1 MVDAVLC
8 LPTPHVVA
16 RTYRM
21 STPGAGS
28 SSTALYRL
36 AKLLNQ
42 RGTNTLSASGN
53 SGDGSS
59 SAQAPRRL
67 SWERRDVN
75 QTQLPRSSSIDSVVE
90 AAAAWGD
97 QDGSGNLQP
106 PRRLPSP
113 LLHRPE
119 RPLSLVSPSVGRR
132 MKGQRAVSAL
142 FAAVE
147 HGHVDRARTILES
160 TDVDVNSVNSDGLSP
175 LDVAVLSNN
184 RQLAKMLVAFG
195 AQEGNQ
201 FKSPESLGSHLKQL
215 LAEAEQ
221 RVKELGGGSSGG
233 LLPLDE
239 TSSCN
244 NNNNNH
250 NHHHHNNINNRSSTS
265 ASSPFSVIG
274 SSMAT
279 AAMTGC
285 SGGGSDAT
293 TDKQLLLWERRVKGL
308 KKMLLGFDQARPPD
322 VPFLV
327 AVDVTG
333 TNSVTVR
340 FQEPEQQD
348 SAICTKFKVQWSC
361 NENFSPLAGEREILD
376 MKHLECNISDLTQG
390 CRYYFRVACGNL
402 KGYGN
407 FRLSSPASVIPSSW
421 RDVEGRES
429 RFAGRLPLLDDLFS
443 KICHSRPECAAEIKA
458 TTTMTAQ
465 SGETP
470 SVQRRNQ
477 RSKKTAIKQ
486 LFTVASK
493 FQKNLRRG
501 VFLACL
507 LYHEDKVLVTNE
519 DFLPVIEVDETYP
532 SCIYHDFHWL
542 MKVACTWDDVKS
554 LRQDMERS
562 LSSSAVHFR
571 IKLLQA
577 AAQMQAA
584 LCIQDLGQLYHRP
597 VRDSQGTLV
606 ISTVNYV
613 RSPKT
618 VSVLNSRWLP
628 LSKVQKKLATHEEP
642 HVGEL
647 LMASIQDQITYHQVS
662 SIRLSRGLYLGYLK
676 MRSSVDLIQVV
687 VPSKAPNVLPHCK
700 IRDNPHVSSEEWE
713 WLKRQSVRHK
723 TLGCS
728 SSETL
733 SSTSGDEQ
741 TGSEDGQLGE
751 SSGGGTEQQRVFVEL
766 VAATARRLFSYMEV
780 SPQEALTHRLY
791 DAEVVDLSPE
801 VSFLIVVPRAE
812 SACAVPGQTEALLQ
826 RGDLIALPVQVF
838 EMVHLGTYQRD
849 VISRYSRLSCILELD
864 TVLAHHSHR
873 EAFSS
878 SEVAAAKDRL
888 AQLQDFQSQLNTAWK
903 GVRWLMDVLTF
914 ARDRGSASSCATT
927 PGVAMRNLLALNWG
941 GAGEQ
946 GSDRESSCNGKGGS
960 SSGGGSLKRSLLQLP
975 PRDPKLVK
983 SSTSRGSWPG
993 PGVSPGS
1000 VASLLSAELSKS
1012 EQHLNTG
1019 RSGSSGSHTHS
1030 HSGDVSSSNTMSTIM
1045 TEAGSNGNFSL
1056 GGVTTRLPPSRSE
1069 DTLLL
1074 QKQPP
1079 PTIRTHTRSRS
1090 STITGGS
1097 SGGAGSISSGASVSA
1112 STSPLLS
1119 TRGASGGS
1127 MHSLSSSDETTSP
1140 ASTSTNKLPTVPAIP
1155 VDKQSDEEEDIA
1167 TVTTVVPAPAP
1178 GILQVYAAYETGLAS
1193 GTSLKL
1199 HVTPWTTAREVVD
1212 LVVKQLNMA
1221 VVLKG
1226 KDGPIYPSDKLKNFC
1241 LVAVIGARERCLRDD
1256 FKPLQLQNPWKK
1268 GRLYVRQKQDVLA
1281 ALEQS
1286 SRHTAYL

>member
-1 MVDAVLC
+1 M
-8 LPTPHVVA
+8 
-16 RTYRM
+16 
-21 STPGAGS
+21 
-28 SSTALYRL
+28 
-36 AKLLNQ
+36 
-42 RGTNTLSASGN
+42 
-53 SGDGSS
+53 
-59 SAQAPRRL
+59 
-67 SWERRDVN
+67 
-75 QTQLPRSSSIDSVVE
+75 
-90 AAAAWGD
+90 
-97 QDGSGNLQP
+97 
-106 PRRLPSP
+106 
-113 LLHRPE
+113 
-119 RPLSLVSPSVGRR
+119 
-132 MKGQRAVSAL
+132 
-142 FAAVE
+142 
-147 HGHVDRARTILES
+147 
-160 TDVDVNSVNSDGLSP
+160 
-175 LDVAVLSNN
+175 
-184 RQLAKMLVAFG
+184 
-195 AQEGNQ
+195 
-201 FKSPESLGSHLKQL
+201 
-215 LAEAEQ
+215 EAEQ

-233 LLPLDE
+233 LMTLDE
-239 TSSCN
+239 TSCN
-244 NNNNNH
+244 NNNNN
-250 NHHHHNNINNRSSTS
+250 NHHLHNNINNRSSTS
-265 ASSPFSVIG
+265 SSSPFSVIG

-293 TDKQLLLWERRVKGL
+293 TDKQLLLWERRILVS
-308 KKMLLGFDQARPPD
+308 LGPPD

-340 FQEPEQQD
+340 FQEPEHQD
-348 SAICTKFKVQWSC
+348 SAICTKFK
-361 NENFSPLAGEREILD
+361 G
-376 MKHLECNISDLTQG
+376 
-390 CRYYFRVACGNL
+390 
-402 KGYGN
+402 
-407 FRLSSPASVIPSSW
+407 W
-421 RDVEGRES
+421 RDVDHREP
-429 RFAGRLPLLDDLFS
+429 RFAGRLHLLDDLFS
-443 KICHSRPECAAEIKA
+443 KIRHSRPECAAEIKA
-458 TTTMTAQ
+458 TTTTTAQ

-519 DFLPVIEVDETYP
+519 DFLPV
-532 SCIYHDFHWL
+532 
-542 MKVACTWDDVKS
+542 ACTWDDVKS

-584 LCIQDLGQLYHRP
+584 LCIQDLGQLYHKP
-597 VRDSQGTLV
+597 IRDSQGTLV

-647 LMASIQDQITYHQVS
+647 LMASIQEQITYHQVS
-662 SIRLSRGLYLGYLK
+662 SIRLNRGLYLGYLK

-700 IRDNPHVSSEEWE
+700 IRDNPHVSS
-713 WLKRQSVRHK
+713 
-723 TLGCS
+723 
-728 SSETL
+728 
-733 SSTSGDEQ
+733 
-741 TGSEDGQLGE
+741 
-751 SSGGGTEQQRVFVEL
+751 
-766 VAATARRLFSYMEV
+766 
-780 SPQEALTHRLY
+780 LY

-812 SACAVPGQTEALLQ
+812 SACAVPGQTESLLQ
-826 RGDLIALPVQVF
+826 RDDLIALPVQVF

-888 AQLQDFQSQLNTAWK
+888 AQLQDFQVQLNSAWK

-914 ARDRGSASSCATT
+914 ARDRGCGGSATT
-927 PGVAMRNLLALNWG
+927 PGVAMRNLLALNWSSSG
-941 GAGEQ
+941 DQ
-946 GSDRESSCNGKGGS
+946 GSDRDVSCNGKSGIS
-960 SSGGGSLKRSLLQLP
+960 SCGGGSLKRSLLQLP

-1000 VASLLSAELSKS
+1000 VANLLTAELSKS
-1012 EQHLNTG
+1012 EQHLSTG
-1019 RSGSSGSHTHS
+1019 RSGSSGSHS
-1030 HSGDVSSSNTMSTIM
+1030 HSGELSSR
-1045 TEAGSNGNFSL
+1045 
-1056 GGVTTRLPPSRSE
+1056 VTPRLPPSRSE

-1074 QKQPP
+1074 AKQPP
-1079 PTIRTHTRSRS
+1079 PAIRTHTRSRS
-1090 STITGGS
+1090 STITGS
-1097 SGGAGSISSGASVSA
+1097 GAGSICSGTSVSA

-1127 MHSLSSSDETTSP
+1127 VHSLSSSDDTTSP
-1140 ASTSTNKLPTVPAIP
+1140 ASTSTSKLATLPALP
-1155 VDKQSDEEEDIA
+1155 AEKQAEEEEDIA
-1167 TVTTVVPAPAP
+1167 TVATVVPAPAP
-1178 GILQVYAAYETGLAS
+1178 GILQNCSLLKNHDSTVSKTSGFRLDGLGSIPGIGSGGDINFTTTTLRSTQPPIQWVLGAFLGDREIRILIYSVYAAYETGLAS